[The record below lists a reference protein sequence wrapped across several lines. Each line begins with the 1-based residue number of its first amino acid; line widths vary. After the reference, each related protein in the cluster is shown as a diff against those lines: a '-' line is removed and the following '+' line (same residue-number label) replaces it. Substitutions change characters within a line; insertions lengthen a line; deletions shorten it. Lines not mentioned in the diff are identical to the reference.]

1 MEKLARYKTKFT
13 GVFYRE
19 SITNDK
25 PDKTYYI
32 VFKDDKSK
40 TREIKIGKY
49 SEGIRENYCNQKRN
63 EILTKQRLG
72 EEPPAATRH
81 KKKDKVLLSNLAKE
95 YFKTR
100 KEGQSKKS
108 DELTFEKHL
117 EHFFDDM
124 ELASKRDIEKLKKE
138 LEKKLNNRGEPLSEK
153 TINNIL
159 TILISI
165 LNFAEREDLLKNSI
179 TKYITKYSIDNSR
192 ERFLS
197 RREIAKL
204 LKRLEDEDFQL
215 QLFTKLSLSTGGRL
229 TTIASIKKKDID
241 FEHNTLSLKDYK
253 NNSTYTGFLT
263 DELKNILLE
272 HVKELKNED
281 NLFSLKPYTIS
292 EKLRG
297 IFDELFNKDTNMEDR
312 KNRVVTHTLRHTFA
326 SHLAINGTPIYTIQ
340 KLMNHKDIKMTLRY
354 AKLAPD
360 SGREFVTNLFI

>member
-1 MEKLARYKTKFT
+1 MGRHSTKFT
-13 GVFYRE
+13 GVFYRD
-19 SITNDK
+19 SKTNDK
-25 PDKTYYI
+25 SDKTYYI
-32 VFKDDKSK
+32 RFKDLNGIDK
-40 TREIKIGKY
+40 EIKMGKY

-100 KEGQSKKS
+100 KDGNSKKS
-108 DELTFEKHL
+108 DELTFQKHL

-124 ELASKRDIEKLKKE
+124 ELATKRDIEKLKKE
-138 LEKKLNNRGEPLSEK
+138 LEKKTNNRGEPLSEK

-241 FEHNTLSLKDYK
+241 FEHNTISLKDYK

-272 HVKELKNED
+272 HVKKLKNED

-292 EKLRG
+292 EKLRE
-297 IFDELFNKDTNMEDR
+297 IFDELFNKDTNIEDR

-360 SGREFVTNLFI
+360 SGREFVENLLV